1 MSRRTPS
8 LVCIYKGSI
17 VSSVKL
23 SAFVLGAALAFHG
36 AGIAQSARVSSSG
49 ATASAGPMDYRV
61 GSVHPLE
68 STDSLTDGGLRTAP
82 SIQKFSLPLVSL
94 GKDYRVGPNDLIEVE
109 IFEMDN
115 LKRTVRVNGAGAISL
130 PLIGH
135 ITVGG
140 LTSQQIEQL
149 IASRYSER
157 YLQNPQVSIFIKEF
171 TTDRITI
178 EGAVGHPGMF
188 PLTGRLTLLRA
199 LAMAGGFGPIANTK
213 EVVVYRV
220 NDQQVR
226 ESAVYDIEKIRA
238 GKSDDPPIQGDDL
251 IVVQRD
257 STRVL
262 LKDSLLRDVI
272 DSVNPFSVLVPR

>member
-1 MSRRTPS
+1 
-8 LVCIYKGSI
+8 VSI
-17 VSSVKL
+17 VKFSALVVGTALILHGVCFAQNRPSSD
-23 SAFVLGAALAFHG
+23 AAGARAVQPL
-36 AGIAQSARVSSSG
+36 
-49 ATASAGPMDYRV
+49 DYRI
-61 GSVHPLE
+61 GALRPTDSP
-68 STDSLTDGGLRTAP
+68 DSLTDGGLRTAP
-82 SIQKFSLPLVSL
+82 SMPTIALPMTTL
-94 GKDYRVGPNDLIEVE
+94 GKDYRLSPNDLMEVE

-115 LKRTVRVNGAGAISL
+115 LKRTVRVNAAGAISL

-135 ITVGG
+135 LVVGG
-140 LTSQQIEQL
+140 LTPQEAEQL
-149 IASRYSER
+149 IAARYSEK

-178 EGAVGHPGMF
+178 EGAVGHPGIF

-199 LAMAGGFGPIANTK
+199 LAMAGGFGPIADTAK
-213 EVVVYRV
+213 VMVYRV

-226 ESAVYDIEKIRA
+226 ESAVYDVEKIRA
-238 GKSDDPPIQGDDL
+238 GKADDPPIQGDDL

-272 DSVNPFSVLVPR
+272 DSVNPFSILVPH